1 MTSINEPPLILHI
14 VFRFDVGGLE
24 NGIVNLINR
33 LPPERWRH
41 GIVALDSVSS
51 AFMARV
57 QRKDVFS
64 MQLCK
69 GPGHAVPLY
78 PELFRLCRRLR
89 PTIVHTRN
97 LAALEACV
105 PAWAAGVPVRIH
117 GEHGRDLDDL
127 DGSNRKN
134 QLVRRCYRPFVH
146 HYVTMSQD
154 LQRYLGSRV
163 GVPSQRISQIYNGV
177 DTKLFGLCGKTRPRI
192 RGCPFV
198 DQDFWVVGTVGRM
211 QGVKAQT
218 VLAAAFAMA
227 IKRDPGAA
235 SRLRLVMVGD
245 GPLLGEVERILV
257 DGGVRH
263 LAWLPGERTDIPQIL
278 GALDCFVLPSL
289 AEGISNTLLEASA
302 SGLPVV
308 ATQVGGNPEIV
319 EDGVTGHLVAAG
331 SPSALTDAML
341 RYLHAP
347 ETARQHGLAGRRVV
361 EQRFSLERMM
371 RDYDNLYRD
380 LLDRHVRTKRTSVR
394 SADRSGRQDH
404 A

>member
-51 AFMARV
+51 AFLARV

-198 DQDFWVVGTVGRM
+198 D
-211 QGVKAQT
+211 
-218 VLAAAFAMA
+218 
-227 IKRDPGAA
+227 
-235 SRLRLVMVGD
+235 
-245 GPLLGEVERILV
+245 
-257 DGGVRH
+257 GVRH

-371 RDYDNLYRD
+371 RD
-380 LLDRHVRTKRTSVR
+380 
-394 SADRSGRQDH
+394 
-404 A
+404 